1 MQAATETLLFDAGRG
16 CLQRL
21 RQVNTA
27 YNKIDALFLTHL
39 HSDHIVGLP
48 DLWLTGWLVSLRKIP
63 LKIYGPIGTNKMIE
77 NLQNAFSYDI
87 KIRIEDDHASAEG
100 CKLLVNEIKEGI
112 VYEKMA

>member
-1 MQAATETLLFDAGRG
+1 
-16 CLQRL
+16 
-21 RQVNTA
+21 
-27 YNKIDALFLTHL
+27 
-39 HSDHIVGLP
+39 
-48 DLWLTGWLVSLRKIP
+48 
-63 LKIYGPIGTNKMIE
+63 MIE